1 MFRLVLKNKSFV
13 SFLFC
18 DRLHCTMERKMDKV
32 KKGRMGCLVLIPIFL
47 FVFGLSFMVGRYP
60 VSPFVAMKILF
71 SKLLELLSMGRMG
84 LSGWSGTEEAVVLN
98 IRFPRIAL
106 ASLIGASLSLAG
118 ASYQSI
124 FRNPM
129 VSPDLLGASTGAGF
143 GAALAIL
150 MGGGYFAIT
159 LSSFAFGLSA
169 VALALL
175 VASRSRL
182 NITLSL
188 VLAGVMVSSL
198 FSSGTSFIK
207 LVADTNDQLP
217 AITYYLMGS
226 LSSVKKNDL
235 WFALLP
241 IALGMVPVL
250 LFRWR
255 INLLSLDEAEA
266 RSMGIDTGK
275 LRMMVV
281 LSATLMTSAS
291 VAVSG
296 MIGWVGLV
304 VPHFSRLIYGDDSS
318 ITLPTSLLM
327 GATFL
332 LTVDNIARI
341 ATTAEIPLG
350 ILTSFV
356 GAPVFLYLIMKGG
369 RQGEA

>member
-1 MFRLVLKNKSFV
+1 MLVP
-13 SFLFC
+13 LFI
-18 DRLHCTMERKMDKV
+18 V
-32 KKGRMGCLVLIPIFL
+32 
-47 FVFGLSFMVGRYP
+47 VFALSFMVGRYP
-60 VSPFVAMKILF
+60 VSPFVAIKILF
-71 SKLLELLSMGRMG
+71 SKLIGTLSGGRLG
-84 LSGWSGTEEAVVLN
+84 FTGWSGTEEAVVMN

-150 MGGGYFAIT
+150 LGGGYFSIT
-159 LSSFAFGLSA
+159 LSSFAFGLLA
-169 VALALL
+169 VVLALL

-188 VLAGVMVSSL
+188 VLSGVMVSSL
-198 FSSGTSFIK
+198 FSSGTSFVK
-207 LVADTNDQLP
+207 LVADTSDQLP

-226 LSSVKKNDL
+226 LSSVKKDDL
-235 WFALLP
+235 LFAFIP
-241 IALGMVPVL
+241 MVLGMVPVL
-250 LFRWR
+250 LLRWR
-255 INLLSLDEAEA
+255 VNLLTVDEAEA

-275 LRMMVV
+275 LRLVVV

-318 ITLPTSLLM
+318 ITLPTSALL
-327 GATFL
+327 GAIFL
-332 LTVDNIARI
+332 LVVDNIARI

-369 RQGEA
+369 RSIES

>member
-1 MFRLVLKNKSFV
+1 
-13 SFLFC
+13 
-18 DRLHCTMERKMDKV
+18 MDKRR
-32 KKGRMGCLVLIPIFL
+32 KNGKDMALLLPIFVL
-47 FVFGLSFMVGRYP
+47 VFFLSFMVGRYP
-60 VSPFVAMKILF
+60 VNPFVAMKILF
-71 SKLLELLSMGRMG
+71 SKLLEA
-84 LSGWSGTEEAVVLN
+84 LSGGRLALGVWKSTEEAVVMN

-106 ASLIGASLSLAG
+106 ASLIGAALSLAG

-150 MGGGYFAIT
+150 LGGGYMAIT
-159 LSSFAFGLSA
+159 VSSFAFGLLA
-169 VALALL
+169 VVIALL
-175 VASRSRL
+175 VASKSRL
-182 NITLSL
+182 HVTLSL

-198 FSSGTSFIK
+198 FSSGTSFVK
-207 LVADTNDQLP
+207 LVADTSDKLP

-226 LSSVKKNDL
+226 LASVKKNDL
-235 WFALLP
+235 YFAFIP
-241 IALGMVPVL
+241 IVLGMIPVIL
-250 LFRWR
+250 LRWR
-255 INLLSLDEAEA
+255 INLLTVDEAEA
-266 RSMGIDTGK
+266 RSMGIDTRK
-275 LRMMVV
+275 LRLVVV

-318 ITLPTSLLM
+318 VTLPTSAVM
-327 GATFL
+327 GAIFL
-332 LTVDNIARI
+332 LVVDNIARI

-369 RQGEA
+369 NKNES